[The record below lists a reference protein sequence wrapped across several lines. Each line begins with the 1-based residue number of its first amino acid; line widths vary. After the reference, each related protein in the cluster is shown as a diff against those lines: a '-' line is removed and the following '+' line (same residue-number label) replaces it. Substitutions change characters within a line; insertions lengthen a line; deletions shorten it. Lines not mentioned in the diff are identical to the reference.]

1 MISQSQLEVIKMFA
15 EMQID
20 QIPGGAIYSIS
31 DKSRIIWRLAS
42 KNVNINAFNVGD
54 KLPDNSAQV
63 RAINEKNTV
72 VMNIPRAVYGIRFT
86 ITSMTIIDDNG
97 EAIGALSIAFPKVH
111 PVTTAFPHF
120 APILAEMFP
129 EGVFLYITDL
139 QKCMCRQP
147 SKKFDLPDF
156 IVGYELQENDIASK
170 TIKSK
175 RFTSA
180 ELVGGKWG
188 VPILVLNYPLIAEE
202 TGDIVGTLGIVLP
215 KGAAHQLREMSS
227 NIDNG
232 LSGVSAAVEQLAAS
246 AAQIHANEREL
257 NNALQLVFKL
267 SEDINEVSTFIKT
280 IADQTKM
287 LGLNAAIEAARAGE
301 FGRGFNVVAQ
311 EIRKLSDQSVS
322 AVPKIKGL
330 TEQIKAKVT
339 GVQKI
344 SETTL
349 EASQEQSAASQEI
362 SASIEEITGLAVE
375 LNKLSKNL

>member
-1 MISQSQLEVIKMFA
+1 MISQSQIEVIKMFA
-15 EMQID
+15 EMQIN

-31 DKSRIIWRLAS
+31 DKNRIIWRMAS
-42 KNVNINAFNVGD
+42 KNINVSAFNVGD
-54 KLPDNSAQV
+54 QLLDNSAQI

-72 VMNIPRAVYGIRFT
+72 VMSIPRAVYGIRFS

-97 EAIGALSIAFPKVH
+97 EAVGALSIAFPKIH
-111 PVTTAFPHF
+111 PVTMAFPHF

-156 IVGYELQENDIASK
+156 IVGYELKENDIASR
-170 TIKSK
+170 TIRSK
-175 RFTSA
+175 KFTSA
-180 ELVGGKWG
+180 ELDEAKWG

-232 LSGVSAAVEQLAAS
+232 LGGVSAAVEQLAVA
-246 AAQIHANEREL
+246 AAQIHTNEREL
-257 NNALQLVFKL
+257 NDELKEVYIL
-267 SEDINEVSTFIKT
+267 SERIDEVSTFIKT

-322 AVPKIKGL
+322 AVPKIKVL

-339 GVQKI
+339 DVEKLSKI
-344 SETTL
+344 TL
-349 EASQEQSAASQEI
+349 EASQEQSAASQQI
-362 SASIEEITGLAVE
+362 SASIEEITGLAEE
-375 LNKLSKNL
+375 LNNISKNL